1 MKQAMLW
8 EARDGSAACRLCA
21 HRCRI
26 PDGERGLCG
35 VRLNSGGVLQSLV
48 YGKLISCAVDP
59 IEKKPLY
66 NFLPGTRSYS
76 IATAG
81 CNFHCDFCQNW
92 QISQTTRDG
101 GGIPGEDWTPEEVV
115 AEAKSCGCA
124 SISYTYTEPTIFF
137 EFAYDTAL
145 AAARQG
151 LKNVFVTNGYQTPET
166 VEKMAGAIDA
176 ANVDLKSFSDEFYKR
191 LCGARIGPVLEAIR
205 LMHEKRIFLEI
216 TTLVIPGEND
226 RPEELRQIA
235 EFIANVSPEIPWH
248 VSRYHPDY
256 KHRGAGWTSEA
267 SVFEAAEI
275 GLAAGLKYVYAG
287 NLPAGKFENTYC
299 PACGAELIAR
309 SGFSSRKTGLAGT
322 VGAAGGEGGEGGTGG
337 TDAASGAG
345 GASCATCGAPV
356 NVVL

>member
-8 EARDGSAACRLCA
+8 ETREGVVGCLLCA

-26 PDGERGLCG
+26 PEGKRGLCG

-66 NFLPGTRSYS
+66 NFLPGSRSYS

-81 CNFHCDFCQNW
+81 CNFFCDFCQNW
-92 QISQTTRDG
+92 QISQITRDG
-101 GGIPGEDWTPEEVV
+101 AEIPGEDWTPEAVV

-145 AAARQG
+145 AAAREG

-176 ANVDLKSFSDEFYKR
+176 ANVDLKSFSDQFYRR
-191 LCGARIGPVLEAIR
+191 LCKARLQPVLEAIR
-205 LMHEKRIFLEI
+205 LMREKGIFLEI
-216 TTLVIPGEND
+216 TTLVVPGEND
-226 RPEELRQIA
+226 RPEELGQIA
-235 EFIANVSPEIPWH
+235 EFIASVSPEIPWH
-248 VSRYHPDY
+248 VSRFHPDY
-256 KHRGAGWTSEA
+256 KHRGAGWTSSE
-267 SVFEAAEI
+267 SVFEAAKI
-275 GLAAGLKYVYAG
+275 GLASGLKYVYAG
-287 NLPAGKFENTYC
+287 NLPAGRFENTYC

-309 SGFSSRKTGLAGT
+309 SGFSSKKTGLAS
-322 VGAAGGEGGEGGTGG
+322 
-337 TDAASGAG
+337 AASGQR
-345 GASCATCGAPV
+345 GASCGKCGAPV